1 MTILHGVLDLQTKSV
16 RHLIDSQHNS
26 FDRLHMISFD
36 ERMDYNMMDLLMR
49 RCRLNNEPRPLGDDD
64 ARAPPARLV
73 PPRGPGRPEADDEAS
88 FAALRRWGH
97 SRVPVYRG
105 RRNNIVGLLLGK
117 EQVRAP
123 PISVTS
129 PPRPH
134 LNLA

>member
-64 ARAPPARLV
+64 ARAPSARLV
-73 PPRGPGRPEADDEAS
+73 PPRAQGAPRLTTRLPLPPLGGGATRAYPS
-88 FAALRRWGH
+88 TAAGATTSSGCCS
-97 SRVPVYRG
+97 SRSR
-105 RRNNIVGLLLGK
+105 
-117 EQVRAP
+117 
-123 PISVTS
+123 
-129 PPRPH
+129 
-134 LNLA
+134 